1 MNSGAACS
9 YNNGIM
15 SLRGWLQP
23 GYRLLLMFF
32 AITSILVSALAWM
45 GWRLVEQ
52 DRMLARQRVEDRC
65 EHAADL
71 AAAALKENLTSIKAR
86 LSQLSDSTSSELQER
101 VDAFTMNF
109 PEDSALLVYSKGS
122 LEAFP
127 AGRLLF
133 FPNAPRAPAVSGGV
147 FASSDRLEFQE
158 HKYLEAA
165 ANLSSLVRSRD
176 PAVRAEALARLGRC
190 LWKAGR
196 MKEALAAYR
205 KLEGAGSLY
214 VAGLPA
220 ELVARESRLLILE
233 QQESK
238 DAHGEASE
246 LRAALCAGRWR
257 ISRASF
263 EFYMD
268 ETARILGSGTKLP
281 SIGISAAAE
290 SILPQLLARGNESA
304 AGRRI
309 FWYRNQPLLLLWHGS
324 GDRTIVLAL
333 GPSYVNSNWL
343 EPLKPTLLPLQAEV
357 TLSDIDGRLA
367 AGSLTDGAPS
377 SVRLTSATQLPW
389 TLHAVSV
396 NPAEAGLGA
405 RRLILTGLLTLLL
418 LVIGGG
424 YFIGRAAVREVAV
437 AQLQSDF
444 VASVSHELRTPVTA
458 MRQLSELLAT
468 GRVAGAQD
476 RDEYHRA
483 LARESER
490 LHRLVE
496 GLLTFGRME
505 AGTASLHFELL
516 DPAQFLRVVVDE
528 FHSEGSESG
537 HHVDLQIE
545 DGIPQVHADREALA
559 CVLWNL
565 LDNAV
570 KYSPECPTIGAEVAR
585 EDAHVA
591 FRVRDRGVGIPA
603 EEQKKIFEKFVRGS
617 SAGSSGIR
625 GVGVGLA
632 TAQLIV
638 AAHHGN
644 MRVESRPGEGSVFT
658 VLLPACENIP
668 HDQSS
673 PEEVRHG

>member
-9 YNNGIM
+9 YNNRIM
-15 SLRGWLQP
+15 SLRTWLQP

-45 GWRLVEQ
+45 SWRLIEQ

-71 AAAALKENLTSIKAR
+71 AAAALKENLTSIEAR
-86 LSQLSDSTSSELQER
+86 LNRLSTSSPSELQER
-101 VDAFTMNF
+101 IHALIADF
-109 PEDSALLVYSKGS
+109 PKDSALLVYSKDS

-127 AGRLLF
+127 VGRLLF
-133 FPNAPRAPAVSGGV
+133 FPNAPRAPAVSEAV
-147 FASSDRLEFQE
+147 FASSDNLEFRE

-165 ANLSSLVRSRD
+165 ANLNNLVQSRD
-176 PAVRAEALARLGRC
+176 SATRAEALARLGRC

-196 MKEALAAYR
+196 TKEALAAYR

-214 VAGLPA
+214 VGGLPA

-233 QQESK
+233 QQDSK

-246 LRAALCAGRWR
+246 LRADLCAGRWR

-268 ETARILGSGTKLP
+268 ETARILGSGSTLP
-281 SIGISAAAE
+281 DIGISAAAE
-290 SILPQLLARGNESA
+290 SILPQLLVGEDRSA
-304 AGRRI
+304 SDRRM
-309 FWYRNQPLLLLWHGS
+309 FWYHDQPLLLLWCGS
-324 GDRTIVLAL
+324 KDRTIVLAL
-333 GPSYVNSNWL
+333 GPSYVKSNWL
-343 EPLKPTLLPLQAEV
+343 KPLKPTLLPLQAEV
-357 TLSDIDGRLA
+357 ILSDIDGRPIA
-367 AGSLTDGAPS
+367 EGLTNGVPS
-377 SVRLTSATQLPW
+377 AVRLTSATKLPW
-389 TLHAVSV
+389 TLHAVAL
-396 NPAEAGLGA
+396 NPAETGSGTS
-405 RRLILTGLLTLLL
+405 RLILTGLLTLLL
-418 LVIGGG
+418 LVIGGS

-444 VASVSHELRTPVTA
+444 VTSVSHELRTPVTA

-468 GRVAGAQD
+468 GRVAGNED
-476 RDEYHRA
+476 RDEYHQA
-483 LARESER
+483 LVRESER
-490 LHRLVE
+490 LQRLVE

-505 AGTASLHFELL
+505 AGSDRLRFEPL

-528 FHSEGSESG
+528 FRREATEPA
-537 HHVDLQIE
+537 HHVELYIE
-545 DGIPQVHADREALA
+545 DGIPQVRADRAALA

-570 KYSPECPTIGAEVAR
+570 KYSPECPTVWVEIAR
-585 EDAHVA
+585 EDAHVV
-591 FRVRDRGVGIPA
+591 FRVRDRGMGIPA
-603 EEQKKIFEKFVRGS
+603 GEQRKIFEKFVRGS
-617 SAGSSGIR
+617 AARSSGIR